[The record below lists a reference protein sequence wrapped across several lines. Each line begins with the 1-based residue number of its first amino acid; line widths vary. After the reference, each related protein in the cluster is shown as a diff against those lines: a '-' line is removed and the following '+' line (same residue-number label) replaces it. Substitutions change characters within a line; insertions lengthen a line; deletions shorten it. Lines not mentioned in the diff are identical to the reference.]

1 VKRRDKMAEERKLLP
16 PGPPREERR
25 ISPLLVAGIGAGA
38 AIATGVALYF
48 ITRAKVAPP
57 PLGDAFLYGV
67 VTDAETGYPIE
78 GVRVSLNGLVVYTD
92 SSGYYAF
99 RGVEPGSYTVTFL
112 KDGYESLVR

>member
-1 VKRRDKMAEERKLLP
+1 MAEEKK
-16 PGPPREERR
+16 R

-48 ITRAKVAPP
+48 ITRAKVTPP
-57 PLGDAFLYGV
+57 PPGDAFLYGQ

-99 RGVEPGSYTVTFL
+99 RGVEPGEYVAQFS
-112 KDGYESLVR
+112 KDGYETAVF